1 MLWSLIK
8 FVTDK
13 RKTSWRKSDPALFV
27 RVGQCGVNLTL

>member
-13 RKTSWRKSDPALFV
+13 RKTSSRKSDLALFG
-27 RVGQCGVNLTL
+27 RVGQCDVNITL

>member
-13 RKTSWRKSDPALFV
+13 RKTSSRKSDSALFV